1 MAFNDIVSDDRY
13 WPGSQMQ
20 SVRQN
25 RRRSI
30 AASICLL
37 MVVLLYA
44 PLAGAAWSSYE
55 SGCCMSG
62 QCKIPAHH
70 HHKTPAA
77 PANHMDCGHDGHEMS
92 GMMACAMSCCH
103 DSERSLVTSIAF
115 VLPPV
120 VATAPSAMITSPIE
134 LAKLVNFLRSIEPLA
149 PPPRFV
155 SAAA

>member
-1 MAFNDIVSDDRY
+1 MALNDIVSDDSYRAA
-13 WPGSQMQ
+13 GSMQ
-20 SVRQN
+20 TVRQN

-37 MVVLLYA
+37 TVVLLYA
-44 PLAGAAWSSYE
+44 PLAGAAWSSYQ
-55 SGCCMSG
+55 SACCMSG

-77 PANHMDCGHDGHEMS
+77 PTNHMDCGHDMA
-92 GMMACAMSCCH
+92 GMMDCAISCCH
-103 DSERSLVTSIAF
+103 DSDRSLVTSIAF
-115 VLPPV
+115 VLPPNV
-120 VATAPSAMITSPIE
+120 GAAPSTAITSPIE
-134 LAKLVNFLRSIEPLA
+134 LAKSVNSLRSIEPLS